1 MSRVYLLN
9 VCNTHYGEKKP
20 TRQNRCFYLHM
31 SSRGHCKGVF
41 GGGTSFCSL
50 RTQRVCSEKQT
61 RPGTTVRLTEL
72 VPTSRHRRLLPRS
85 VRAQHFQ
92 NCYHSRWRRCSHHR
106 RLWSLCFPCCCYLCW
121 APNSPR
127 RRFAVAGCLTS
138 CKNHKLRCVAVQN
151 IRTVLLFAY
160 FSRLAR

>member
-1 MSRVYLLN
+1 MKTNKSTPRPISHCSQTNFMVHYERTAPPHLPKTVPTLCHVCLLYHFEAN
-9 VCNTHYGEKKP
+9 GAGKVDKRLCSAHVKSLSTKRLQHSLWGKKP

-41 GGGTSFCSL
+41 DGGTSFCSL

-92 NCYHSRWRRCSHHR
+92 NCYHSR
-106 RLWSLCFPCCCYLCW
+106 
-121 APNSPR
+121 
-127 RRFAVAGCLTS
+127 
-138 CKNHKLRCVAVQN
+138 
-151 IRTVLLFAY
+151 
-160 FSRLAR
+160 